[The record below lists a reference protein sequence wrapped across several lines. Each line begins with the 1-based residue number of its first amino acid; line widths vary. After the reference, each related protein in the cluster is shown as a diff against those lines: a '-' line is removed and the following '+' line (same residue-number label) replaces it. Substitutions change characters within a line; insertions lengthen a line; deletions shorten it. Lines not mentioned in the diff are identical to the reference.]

1 MAAATAAGSAA
12 GGAYAGEIGETVEEE
27 FVMES
32 GSAELI
38 EVFGKEFRD
47 KVSLDV
53 QEVLDYERAKHTV
66 RDYTRRNVKL
76 YLWCCEHCPGV
87 CFKEGY
93 DGPGRDPMKY
103 KPTSGKGKKI
113 VNLLDYTKVTTEVFL
128 GFLSSLRNKNGN
140 ICSAVDVRKYKN
152 ALMLVAAAI

>member
-38 EVFGKEFRD
+38 EVFGKEFWD
-47 KVSLDV
+47 KVLLDV